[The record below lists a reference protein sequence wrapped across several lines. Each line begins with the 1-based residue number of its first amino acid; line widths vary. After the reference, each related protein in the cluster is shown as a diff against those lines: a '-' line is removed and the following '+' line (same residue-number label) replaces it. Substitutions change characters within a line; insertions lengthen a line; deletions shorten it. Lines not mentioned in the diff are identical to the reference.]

1 METRQLVLIDSNG
14 SEPDQWR
21 LDDRTRQIGRDG
33 IAAARQALRDAVAR
47 HDGHDG
53 RHNEDTQSTAA

>member
-21 LDDRTRQIGRDG
+21 LDDRTRQVGREG
-33 IAAARQALRDAVAR
+33 IAAARQALRDALAH
-47 HDGHDG
+47 HDAGHPD
-53 RHNEDTQSTAA
+53 NEDTQSTAA